1 MLLRLSSNL
10 RSKESFMETVIQEID
25 KREEFYWEI
34 LQENEMN
41 KAIFRYWFKQ
51 NFLIISRENRTQT
64 TYH

>member
-1 MLLRLSSNL
+1 
-10 RSKESFMETVIQEID
+10 METVIQEID